1 MSSARQSTWRRLRG
15 WARRLLR
22 LIDSYVLLSKRTWVA
37 PGHFY
42 SPIPDFA
49 ELEPRA
55 AVLFG
60 PSPASLPDVDVNER
74 RQLEVVDALVPLQ
87 EDSIYREADAFEGHR
102 YRYHPRNGMF
112 HLTSAACLHLMLRHL
127 RSRRVIEVGSGFTS
141 AVMLDTADAFARD
154 LDLTFIEPF
163 PDRLLGLL
171 KPGDRERAHILVSRF
186 QEVDVSVFSRL
197 EAGDLL
203 FVDSS
208 HVMKTDSDVN
218 RLFFEIIPR
227 LVPGVMVHF
236 HDVYYPSSI
245 PGPGWKRDVLGMS
258 VTPSVLFLPTI
269 EASRST
275 SGLPICSSTIAKCW
289 LGFRASTGTEVLF
302 GCGGFVERA
311 SVV

>member
-1 MSSARQSTWRRLRG
+1 MSSFRQSTWRRLRG
-15 WARRLLR
+15 RAGRLLR
-22 LIDSYVLLSKRTWVA
+22 LIRSYELISKRTWVA

-60 PSPASLPDVDVNER
+60 PSPPSLPDVDVNER
-74 RQLEVVDALVPLQ
+74 RQLEVVEALVPLQ

-141 AVMLDTADAFARD
+141 AIMLDTADAFARD

-171 KPGDRERAHILVSRF
+171 RPGDRERANILVSRF

-236 HDVYYPSSI
+236 HDVYYPFEYPRAWVEEGRAWNECYAVRAFLAYNRSFEIYFWASYLFQHHHDALARVQSIYGNGSSI
-245 PGPGWKRDVLGMS
+245 
-258 VTPSVLFLPTI
+258 
-269 EASRST
+269 
-275 SGLPICSSTIAKCW
+275 W
-289 LGFRASTGTEVLF
+289 LRRV
-302 GCGGFVERA
+302 C
-311 SVV
+311 